1 MKMVESR
8 QAPVHADRAKR
19 DGIKAG
25 MSITVLRRDRVGVAK
40 CPNGRAEKCRGRVK
54 ELVPKRQGELCHVSA
69 CIGFVQDQQTSDRWT
84 RWFLSFPGILKP
96 SGLALDA
103 S

>member
-8 QAPVHADRAKR
+8 QATVHADRAKR

-25 MSITVLRRDRVGVAK
+25 MSITVVRRDRVGVAK
-40 CPNGRAEKCRGRVK
+40 CPHGRAEKCRGRVQ
-54 ELVPKRQGELCHVSA
+54 EVVPKRQGELCHGSA
-69 CIGFVQDQQTSDRWT
+69 CIRVVQDQQTSDRWT